1 MAGSIDAVDFHGL
14 PAVRLTAPDG
24 ACALVTLYGAHVQS
38 WIPAAGGERLYL
50 SERAHFERA
59 LPIRGGV
66 PVVFPQF
73 STFGPLARHGFARTA
88 DWELAGQR
96 VGTDF
101 ASVTMRLTDSAA
113 TRALW
118 PHAFALELTVSVGD
132 DRLDLELGAEN
143 PGQSAYDFQCALHTY
158 LRVGEIEATR
168 LYGLRGLHYRDM
180 TQAGAER
187 TEQQDAVEIGAPVD
201 RIYPA
206 PPAELMLREADRSL
220 SIQSMHFTDV
230 VVWNPWDSGSVA
242 LGDLP
247 PTGFRRFLCVEG
259 AVIAKPI
266 SLAPGGEWWGR
277 QTLIAVR

>member
-1 MAGSIDAVDFHGL
+1 MAGGIDTVEFHGL

-38 WIPAAGGERLYL
+38 WTPASGEERLYL
-50 SERAHFERA
+50 SERAKFQRGE
-59 LPIRGGV
+59 PIRGGV

-88 DWELAGQR
+88 DWELTAQR
-96 VGTDF
+96 MGADF
-101 ASVTMRLTDSAA
+101 ASVTMRLADSAR
-113 TRALW
+113 TRTLW

-143 PGQSAYDFQCALHTY
+143 PGHSAYDFQCALHTY
-158 LRVGEIEATR
+158 LRVGEIETTR

-180 TQAGAER
+180 TQGGAEHV
-187 TEQQDAVEIGAPVD
+187 EQQDALEIGAPVD

-206 PPAELMLREADRSL
+206 PASELMLREPARSL
-220 SIQSMHFTDV
+220 SIQSLHFTDL
-230 VVWNPWDSGSVA
+230 VVWNPWERGGAA
-242 LGDLP
+242 LADLP
-247 PTGFRRFLCVEG
+247 ATGFRRFLCIEG